1 MKILMAC
8 LGVMLALAPAWAG
21 DLGDVQVPVADR
33 STQARAGAFADA
45 LDQVLVRLTGDK
57 QVEGRS
63 ALASVRRD
71 PSRWVQQFSYDGV
84 DSEAALALS
93 VRFAIPVL
101 TRELERAAVPV
112 WTTVRPDTLFWL
124 VVQRGAAG
132 EIVSAASSDP
142 AQQGL
147 TAAAEARGLPIA
159 LPLMDAEDQ
168 GRIRA
173 ADIRGHFDNV
183 LQQAAARYAAPF
195 NVAAV
200 LYPGATPQ
208 IRWRLMYQGRLED
221 SGQVTAATEAEVLT
235 ALVDEVTARIAPRYT
250 VRPGAPARYRLKII
264 GVGSLDDW
272 QGVTGHAGRL
282 AGVGDLSVA
291 SLAGSELLLDLN
303 FTGQAD
309 QLRAMMSLDPRLLP
323 CAETQQSLAE
333 PTDVVSLCWQGDKK
347 K

>member
-1 MKILMAC
+1 MAC
-8 LGVMLALAPAWAG
+8 LGMVLVLSPAWAR
-21 DLGDVQVPVADR
+21 DLGDVQVPVANR
-33 STQARAGAFADA
+33 SAEARAGAFAEA
-45 LDQVLVRLTGDK
+45 LDQVLVRLTGDR

-84 DSEAALALS
+84 DSEATLALS

-101 TRELERAAVPV
+101 MRQLEQAAVPV

-132 EIVSAASSDP
+132 EILSAASTDP
-142 AQQGL
+142 AAQGL
-147 TAAAEARGLPIA
+147 IQAARARGLPVT

-168 GRIRA
+168 GRIQA

-183 LQQAAARYAAPF
+183 LQRAAARYPAPF
-195 NVAAV
+195 SVAAV
-200 LYPGATPQ
+200 LYPGATPR
-208 IRWRLMYQGRLED
+208 IRWRLMYQGSLEH
-221 SGQVTAATEAEVLT
+221 SGEVSASTEAEVLT
-235 ALVDEVTARIAPRYT
+235 ALVDQVTARIAPRYI
-250 VRPGAPARYRLKII
+250 VRPGAPVRYRLKIS

-282 AGVGDLSVA
+282 AGVSDLSVA
-291 SLAGSELLLDLN
+291 GLAGSELLLDLN

-309 QLRAMMSLDPRLLP
+309 QLRALMSLDPRFLP
-323 CAETQQSLAE
+323 CVEAQRSLTE
-333 PTDVVSLCWQGDKK
+333 PTDVVSLCWGGQRK
-347 K
+347 

>member
-8 LGVMLALAPAWAG
+8 LAALLALSPAWAR

-33 STQARAGAFADA
+33 SADVRAGAFAEA
-45 LDQVLVRLTGDK
+45 LDRVLVRLTGDR
-57 QVEGRS
+57 QVDGLG
-63 ALASVRRD
+63 ALAALRRD

-84 DSEAALALS
+84 DSDATLALS

-101 TRELERAAVPV
+101 MRQLEQAAVPV

-132 EIVSAASSDP
+132 EIMSGTSADP
-142 AQQGL
+142 AVQSLLQ
-147 TAAAEARGLPIA
+147 AAEARGLPVA

-173 ADIRGHFDNV
+173 ADIRGHFDNI

-208 IRWRLMYQGRLED
+208 IRWRLVYQGRLED
-221 SGQVTAATEAEVLT
+221 SGEVTASTEEEVLT

-250 VRPGAPARYRLKII
+250 VRPGAPTRYRLKIS
-264 GVGSLDDW
+264 GVSSLDDW
-272 QGVTGHAGRL
+272 QGVTGHATRL
-282 AGVGDLSVA
+282 AGVSDLSVA
-291 SLAGSELLLDLN
+291 SLAGSELLLDLR

-309 QLRAMMSLDPRLLP
+309 QLRALMSLDPRLMP
-323 CAETQQSLAE
+323 CAELQTPPESA
-333 PTDVVSLCWQGDKK
+333 DVVHLCWQGSGEQ
-347 K
+347 

>member
-8 LGVMLALAPAWAG
+8 LGVMLALSPAWAG

-33 STQARAGAFADA
+33 SAEARAGAFAEA

-63 ALASVRRD
+63 ALTPMRRD
-71 PSRWVQQFSYDGV
+71 PSRWVQQFSYEGV

-101 TRELERAAVPV
+101 MRQLEQAAVPV
-112 WTTVRPDTLFWL
+112 WTTVRPGTLFWL

-132 EIVSAASSDP
+132 EIMSGSSSDP
-142 AQQGL
+142 AVKAL
-147 TAAAEARGLPIA
+147 TAAAEARGLPIV

-183 LQQAAARYAAPF
+183 LQRAATRYSAPF

-200 LYPGATPQ
+200 LYPGAAPQ

-221 SGQVTAATEAEVLT
+221 SGEVSAASEAEVLA

-250 VRPGAPARYRLKII
+250 VRPGAPARYRLKIT

-272 QGVTGHAGRL
+272 QGVTNHAGRL
-282 AGVGDLSVA
+282 AGVTDLSVA
-291 SLAGSELLLDLN
+291 SLAGSQLLLDLN
-303 FTGQAD
+303 FTGEAD
-309 QLRAMMSLDPRLLP
+309 QLRALMSLDPRFLP
-323 CAETQQSLAE
+323 CEETQQSLAE
-333 PTDVVSLCWQGDKK
+333 PTDVVSLCWQGGKEK
-347 K
+347 

>member
-8 LGVMLALAPAWAG
+8 LGMMLALSPAWSR
-21 DLGDVQVPVADR
+21 DLGDIQVPVADR
-33 STQARAGAFADA
+33 SAEARSGAFAEA
-45 LDQVLVRLTGDK
+45 LDQVLIRLTGDR

-101 TRELERAAVPV
+101 IRQLEQAAVPV

-132 EIVSAASSDP
+132 EIMSGASTDP
-142 AQQGL
+142 AVQSL
-147 TAAAEARGLPIA
+147 ILAAQARGLPVA

-221 SGQVTAATEAEVLT
+221 SGEVTASTEAEVLT

-250 VRPGAPARYRLKII
+250 VRPGVPVRYRLKIS

-272 QGVTGHAGRL
+272 QGVTGHAARL
-282 AGVGDLSVA
+282 AGVSELSVA
-291 SLAGSELLLDLN
+291 GLAGSELLLDLN

-309 QLRAMMSLDPRLLP
+309 QLRALMSLDPRFLP
-323 CAETQQSLAE
+323 CAEAQLSLAE
-333 PTDVVSLCWQGDKK
+333 PTDVVSLCWQGGKNK
-347 K
+347 

>member
-8 LGVMLALAPAWAG
+8 LAALLALSPAWAL
-21 DLGDVQVPVADR
+21 DLGDVQVPVVDR
-33 STQARAGAFADA
+33 SAEARAEAFAEA
-45 LDQVLVRLTGDK
+45 LDEVLVRLTGDR

-71 PSRWVQQFSYDGV
+71 PSRWVQQFSYEGSD
-84 DSEAALALS
+84 AAASLTLS

-101 TRELERAAVPV
+101 IRQLEQAAIPV

-132 EIVSAASSDP
+132 EIMSASGSDP
-142 AQQGL
+142 ALQGL
-147 TAAAEARGLPIA
+147 MSAAQARGLPVA

-200 LYPGATPQ
+200 LYPGANTQ
-208 IRWRLMYQGRLED
+208 IRWRLMYQGRVED
-221 SGQVTAATEAEVLT
+221 SGEVTGGTEEEAIL
-235 ALVDEVTARIAPRYT
+235 ALVDEVTSRIAPRYT
-250 VRPGAPARYRLKII
+250 VRPGAPVRYRLKVT

-282 AGVGDLSVA
+282 AGVTDLSVA
-291 SLAGSELLLDLN
+291 SLAGSELLLDLS
-303 FTGQAD
+303 FTGEAD
-309 QLRAMMSLDPRLLP
+309 QLQALMSLDPRFVP
-323 CAETQQSLAE
+323 CAAVPQALPEATG
-333 PTDVVSLCWQGDKK
+333 VVKLCWQGSAEK
-347 K
+347 